1 MNMQKIILEALS
13 ASDEKR
19 VALASGRNLAKLIS
33 YTFPVDAHKV
43 HSSEIVNRINNG
55 EPVDFEWAAD
65 NFKNDGSFLYDLG
78 NSLAPQLKK
87 NTSLFF
93 NIQGPRANLPLV
105 SKMKEGPVVFDYFGK
120 MMAPTL
126 VERADNTFRTTF
138 DSKGNANT
146 TKMDNEKGFIT
157 VEGPYYRNLEKELK
171 YGKELIEKDSA
182 LYTKKSTTAEF
193 EDSVLCG
200 AYLRYMFNV
209 FNDAKKQID
218 EATGD
223 KAKKARFDDMFRDTH
238 TLSDAY
244 STLETLT
251 QMLDIK
257 SGRVK
262 NADYTPEDIPDS
274 VDELRD
280 KIAKVKNNIPMLE
293 EYAGHVSNV
302 IARGAINAI
311 PMDETGTLSNWGS
324 ILNQGDNGE
333 ALTYK
338 VIDPTRIT
346 EGTLSEIKMY
356 PRYAIDVLRVKPEI
370 TPKLVSVLKN
380 TGYEDI
386 AQQIK
391 NLGGPDDNR
400 ILPIT
405 IDRMK
410 ELLTDANFVTTCMKD
425 EKLSSI
431 FEKGGT
437 SWVGATDADSL
448 RSSLDKLLAGKPQRN
463 NAEIRNPR
471 VVPVVVGKSLKSSN
485 TSRERT
491 GDGVVAQTYVDM
503 DIADATAIKLSDGDT
518 KINYTTKGDAKPH
531 TVTLSPG
538 WDSSRTQE
546 VFKNVIS
553 RKSTEAGGGHEHF
566 ITIPFGIAFVTM
578 QDEDGNIVRTE
589 NPDTL
594 CMGLRRNGNDY
605 KCTSIQRLMNSPI
618 GKYCNAVAKLGK
630 VGRVRFTSPEANKA
644 YTRILGALKRFKIHD
659 QDFSC
664 NPVSSMKENLA
675 QLDAVIT
682 FALNHGPERNKP
694 SDSEIAAN
702 IQSIKAPLLA
712 RGFTMQVEAYNPTTG
727 RFEFKHAKSMSF
739 TMMSHLRDMYNL
751 DNTDGYSK
759 EAVLNVI
766 SAVEPNVW
774 DLSEWNYANV
784 LRAEKALKTPEEEN
798 SPVVDNAD
806 VMEDNDDTDYKDVG
820 EVFDDNMT
828 YNTENDGSSEEPT
841 LDEYDVPSKD
851 IGRDVTDALE
861 SAMNEAFIEVFG
873 HYQKEP
879 STESD
884 ATRYQTALV
893 KKFDEMTRN
902 NELNLPGISQAVA
915 AIKCENFK
923 DFNEKLFRIVR
934 GMAAD
939 RPSYDDDS
947 LRMGFFAESG
957 KSTSWMVNVVKN
969 VVADHLPENTSEEDA
984 ELIPEVSGL
993 MAKFAFVNSVD
1004 TGDMEHVFDRDYL
1017 TSTFETTFNRE
1028 VKESGERLELL
1039 NQRIKGA
1046 SESLDE
1052 SNQIDLDNA
1061 FDADFG
1067 QAQLYQAVQE
1077 KMVSDPQFIA
1087 GVADLIVRNSGDIKN
1102 ILIGKN
1108 TLTDTISK
1116 AYVSFRPDTASTFDA
1131 PGMTI
1136 IDFCMYNMEA
1146 GKEQE
1151 NVSKLNRSFG
1161 NYVVAS
1167 MMDDLVSSVPSDSVS
1182 TDSIRPDKSIEA
1194 LGQNQRSTLMSY
1206 FGKANRYNANFTN
1219 RIKALYTGASVED
1232 QFAIEESMGD
1242 TSPYTYNGVEIDL
1255 RKVKPFFDTLMDF
1268 ADSYNKIGTSES
1280 NPDGITHI
1288 QETVNNEEL
1297 DKHVLHNNY
1306 FSSLHTDFINVYNR
1320 FSDNQPFTARD
1331 KRVMDRVVR
1340 DVLTNPMNVL
1350 INNNVKLVT
1359 AYVYLTGLIDKN
1371 LNAQYQSKQSQ
1382 GFGSGENVD
1391 PTIRGDNLA
1400 TSLRNVNRNY
1410 DRKTAALDLSYTI
1423 THSETFFNETLP
1435 KAESVVGNLDAD
1447 FDYKSYLDSINGDGD
1462 HVRGLVD
1469 QVLSARPSDVE
1480 IKAAKAIIK
1489 EQPENRKE
1497 ILNNIKVKAQN
1508 KKRDD
1513 VLTNMSVFCNY
1524 GIDDNTKAADAQ
1536 RITDLRINELIV
1548 LLYRTAYEIW
1558 EDIPQSTPDHIKGIV
1573 NANRDLL
1580 YSKILNR
1587 KNAIIPQELF
1597 DRFRNLD
1604 AELQLADPK
1613 KYSSIYGH
1621 NNSNNDTAASAGDIM
1636 QERSRYS
1643 ENRTGEIVDKF
1654 ISEEPLDESSLKELF
1669 TSTFAK
1675 LSDAGVSMSGK
1686 CNVVDKN
1693 DNGTHIASNIK
1704 LQPDD
1709 ILVFKETGATKPAA
1723 VIDGIGNPKDKQ
1735 YLITNVPGIDDN
1747 DTDIEFVRF
1756 KLQNKFIGGPIQAKA
1771 YDVFAQLN
1779 EWCDEY
1785 TAESVPDEVMF
1796 KALCLKYIFAG
1807 SGCAKVIK
1815 TLVSYY
1821 VWKLSGYDDELTP
1834 KGDISGDTPTGH
1846 YIGEFRRV
1854 IANDLRTFSKTD
1866 PRIYNMIYDFATNT
1880 GIMDSIRGNTNLS
1893 SNEDIKRK
1901 TKEKAALI
1909 DTTTWDTNAKNVLK
1923 NYAKHIVET
1932 YGFVSQFLLENYL
1945 HKSNVMSSKEGA
1957 DAISYLSNDLYKD
1970 EVESIIRN
1978 ANMTIATPLV
1988 NDYKRECASSGVS
2001 PTVDG
2006 AIQYV
2011 KDNYAGPKTT
2021 DDNGNNIN
2029 DELAEYL
2036 KENCADEIEWLLK
2049 KK

>member
-126 VERADNTFRTTF
+126 VERADNTLRTTF

-223 KAKKARFDDMFRDTH
+223 KAKKTRFDEMFRDTH

-244 STLETLT
+244 SALETLT

-257 SGRVK
+257 SERVK
-262 NADYTPEDIPDS
+262 NADYTPEDIPES

-280 KIAKVKNNIPMLE
+280 KIAEVKNNIPMLE
-293 EYAGHVSNV
+293 EYAGNVSNV

-311 PMDETGTLSNWGS
+311 PMDETGTLRNWGS

-338 VIDPTRIT
+338 VIDDPTRIT
-346 EGTLSEIKMY
+346 ERTLSEIKMY

-386 AQQIK
+386 AQQIT

-410 ELLTDANFVTTCMKD
+410 ELLTDENFVTKCMEDEAEDED

-503 DIADATAIKLSDGDT
+503 DIADATAVKLSNGDV
-518 KINYTTKGDAKPH
+518 KINYTTKVDGKH
-531 TVTLSPG
+531 RTITLSSG
-538 WDSSRTQE
+538 WDGSRTQKL
-546 VFKNVIS
+546 FPNVIS

-566 ITIPFGIAFVTM
+566 IAIPFGIAFVTM

-589 NPDTL
+589 TPGTL

-605 KCTSIQRLMNSPI
+605 KCTSIQSLMNSPI
-618 GKYCNAVAKLGK
+618 GKYCNAVEKLGK
-630 VGRVRFTSPEANKA
+630 VGRVRFTSPEANTA

-664 NPVSSMKENLA
+664 NPVSSMKENLD

-712 RGFTMQVEAYNPTTG
+712 RGFTMQVEKYNPTTG

-759 EAVLNVI
+759 EAVLNVL

-784 LRAEKALKTPEEEN
+784 LRAEKALNTQSEEN
-798 SPVVDNAD
+798 ASVVDNAD
-806 VMEDNDDTDYKDVG
+806 GMEDSDDAEYKDAV
-820 EVFDDNMT
+820 EVFDDNMNYHT
-828 YNTENDGSSEEPT
+828 ANDGSSEEPT
-841 LDEYDVPSKD
+841 LAEYDVPSKD

-861 SAMNEAFIEVFG
+861 SAVNEAYVEAFG
-873 HYQKEP
+873 HSKTEP

-884 ATRYQTALV
+884 AARYQTALV
-893 KKFDEMTRN
+893 KIFDEMTRN

-915 AIKCENFK
+915 AIKFENFK

-934 GMAAD
+934 GMVANS
-939 RPSYDDDS
+939 PSYDDDS

-969 VVADHLPENTSEEDA
+969 VVADHLPEKTSEEDA
-984 ELIPEVSGL
+984 ELITEVSGL
-993 MAKFAFVNSVD
+993 MAKFAFVNSVE

-1017 TSTFETTFNRE
+1017 TSTFETVFNRE

-1039 NQRIKGA
+1039 NQRINGA

-1052 SNQIDLDNA
+1052 SKKTDLVNA
-1061 FDADFG
+1061 SDADFK
-1067 QAQLYQAVQE
+1067 QAQLYQTVQE

-1108 TLTDTISK
+1108 NLTDTISK
-1116 AYVSFRPDTASTFDA
+1116 GYVSFRPDTASTFDA
-1131 PGMTI
+1131 PGMVI

-1146 GKEQE
+1146 NEEKQ
-1151 NVSKLNRSFG
+1151 NVNKLTRSFG
-1161 NYVVAS
+1161 NPVVAS

-1182 TDSIRPDKSIEA
+1182 TDSIRADKSVEA
-1194 LGQNQRSTLMSY
+1194 LDDNQRSLLMSY
-1206 FGKANRYNANFTN
+1206 FKKAKDFKKLNIYNANFIN

-1255 RKVKPFFDTLMDF
+1255 RKVKPFFDTLMEF
-1268 ADSYNKIGTSES
+1268 ADSYNKIGTSAS
-1280 NPDGITHI
+1280 NQDGITHI

-1306 FSSLHTDFINVYNR
+1306 FSSLHSDFIAVYNR
-1320 FSDNQPFTARD
+1320 FSDNQPFTASD

-1359 AYVYLTGLIDKN
+1359 AYVYHTALNDKN
-1371 LNAQYQSKQSQ
+1371 LNAQSQSNQSQ
-1382 GFGSGENVD
+1382 GFGRGEKVD
-1391 PTIRGDNLA
+1391 PTIRGNNLA
-1400 TSLRNVNRNY
+1400 PSLRGVNRNY
-1410 DRKTAALDLSYTI
+1410 DMKTAALDLSYKI
-1423 THSETFFNETLP
+1423 THSETFVNETLP

-1469 QVLSARPSDVE
+1469 QVLSARPSDVKKPRAE
-1480 IKAAKAIIK
+1480 DID
-1489 EQPENRKE
+1489 
-1497 ILNNIKVKAQN
+1497 KAQT
-1508 KKRDD
+1508 KKRDE
-1513 VLTNMSVFCNY
+1513 VLNNMSVFCNY
-1524 GIDDNTKAADAQ
+1524 GIDDNTKAAEA
-1536 RITDLRINELIV
+1536 RSITELRINELIV
-1548 LLYRTAYEIW
+1548 LLYRTAHDIW
-1558 EDIPQSTPDHIKGIV
+1558 EDIPQPTPDHIKGIV

-1597 DRFRNLD
+1597 ERFRNLD
-1604 AELQLADPK
+1604 AELQLADPAK
-1613 KYSSIYGH
+1613 HSSIYGH
-1621 NNSNNDTAASAGDIM
+1621 NNSNNDTAASAGKIM

-1643 ENRTGEIVDKF
+1643 ENRTGEIVDNF
-1654 ISEEPLDESSLKELF
+1654 ISDEPLD
-1669 TSTFAK
+1669 
-1675 LSDAGVSMSGK
+1675 DDSMSGK
-1686 CNVVDKN
+1686 CNVVDTN
-1693 DNGTHIASNIK
+1693 DNGTHIASSIK
-1704 LQPDD
+1704 LAPDD
-1709 ILVFKETGATKPAA
+1709 ILLFKKDGVTRAA
-1723 VIDGIGNPKDKQ
+1723 YVIDGIGDPKEKQ
-1735 YLITNVPGIDDN
+1735 YLITNVSGIDDN
-1747 DTDIEFVRF
+1747 DTDIKFVRF
-1756 KLQNKFIGGPIQAKA
+1756 KLKNGFDGGDIQAKA
-1771 YDVFAQLN
+1771 DDVFAQLN

-1796 KALCLKYIFAG
+1796 KALCLKYIFAI

-1834 KGDISGDTPTGH
+1834 KGAISGDKPTGH
-1846 YIGEFRRV
+1846 YIGEFRRA
-1854 IANDLRTFSKTD
+1854 IANDLRKFSKTD

-1893 SNEDIKRK
+1893 SNEDTKRK
-1901 TKEKAALI
+1901 IKENAELI
-1909 DTTTWDTNAKNVLK
+1909 DMTSFDTNVKNTFKLLAK
-1923 NYAKHIVET
+1923 AIVKE
-1932 YGFVSQFLLENYL
+1932 YGFVSQFLLENYV
-1945 HKSNVMSSKEGA
+1945 HRPNVMSSKEGA
-1957 DAISYLSNDLYKD
+1957 DEILDLAHDSYKD
-1970 EVESIIRN
+1970 VVESIIRN
-1978 ANMTIATPLV
+1978 DNMTIATPLV

-2029 DELAEYL
+2029 DEFAEYL
-2036 KENCADEIEWLLK
+2036 KENCSDEIEWLLRNK
-2049 KK
+2049 

>member
-43 HSSEIVNRINNG
+43 HSYAIANRINNG

-126 VERADNTFRTTF
+126 VERADNTLRTTF

-182 LYTKKSTTAEF
+182 LYTKKSTNTEF

-280 KIAKVKNNIPMLE
+280 KIAEVKNNIPMLE

-333 ALTYK
+333 SLTYK

-380 TGYEDI
+380 SGYDDI
-386 AQQIK
+386 AQQIN

-425 EKLSSI
+425 KKLSSI

-664 NPVSSMKENLA
+664 NPVSSMKDNLA

-694 SDSEIAAN
+694 SDSEIASN

-712 RGFTMQVEAYNPTTG
+712 RGFSMQVEVYNPTTG

-784 LRAEKALKTPEEEN
+784 LRAEKTLKTPEEEN
-798 SPVVDNAD
+798 SPVGDNAD
-806 VMEDNDDTDYKDVG
+806 GMEDSDDAEYKDAV
-820 EVFDDNMT
+820 EVFDDNMNYHT
-828 YNTENDGSSEEPT
+828 ANDGSSEEPT
-841 LDEYDVPSKD
+841 LAEYDVSSKD

-861 SAMNEAFIEVFG
+861 SAVNKAYYDAFG
-873 HYQKEP
+873 HSKTEP

-884 ATRYQTALV
+884 ATRYQKALV
-893 KKFDEMTRN
+893 KEFDEMTRN

-915 AIKCENFK
+915 AIKFENFK

-934 GMAAD
+934 GMAAN

-969 VVADHLPENTSEEDA
+969 VVADHLPEKTNEEDA
-984 ELIPEVSGL
+984 ELITEVSGL
-993 MAKFAFVNSVD
+993 MAKFAFVNSVE

-1017 TSTFETTFNRE
+1017 TSMFEKTFNRE
-1028 VKESGERLELL
+1028 FKESVERLDLL
-1039 NQRIKGA
+1039 NQRIKDA
-1046 SESLDE
+1046 AESVDE
-1052 SNQIDLDNA
+1052 SNQTDLDNT
-1061 FDADFG
+1061 FDTDVE
-1067 QAQLYQAVQE
+1067 QAQLYQTVHA

-1108 TLTDTISK
+1108 NLTDTVSK
-1116 AYVSFRPDTASTFDA
+1116 GFIDFRPDTASTFDA
-1131 PGMTI
+1131 PGMGI

-1151 NVSKLNRSFG
+1151 NVNKLNRSFG
-1161 NYVVAS
+1161 DYVVAS

-1182 TDSIRPDKSIEA
+1182 IDSIRPDKSIEA
-1194 LGQNQRSTLMSY
+1194 LDDNQRSLLMSY
-1206 FGKANRYNANFTN
+1206 FKKANRYNANFTN

-1255 RKVKPFFDTLMDF
+1255 RKVKPFFDTLMEF
-1268 ADSYNKIGTSES
+1268 ADSYNKIGTSKS

-1297 DKHVLHNNY
+1297 DKHVLHNKY
-1306 FSSLHTDFINVYNR
+1306 FSALHTDFIDVYNR
-1320 FSDNQPFTARD
+1320 FSANQPFTASD
-1331 KRVMDRVVR
+1331 KRVMDRVIR

-1359 AYVYLTGLIDKN
+1359 AYVYHTASLDKN
-1371 LNAQYQSKQSQ
+1371 LNSQYQSNQSQ

-1391 PTIRGDNLA
+1391 PTIRGNNLA
-1400 TSLRNVNRNY
+1400 PSLRKVNPNF
-1410 DRKTAALDLSYTI
+1410 DRKIAALDLSYQI
-1423 THSETFFNETLP
+1423 THSETFVNETLP
-1435 KAESVVGNLDAD
+1435 KAEAAVGNLDTAFAD
-1447 FDYKSYLDSINGDGD
+1447 YQSYLDSINGDGD

-1469 QVLSARPSDVE
+1469 QVLSAQPSDVE
-1480 IKAAKAIIK
+1480 IQAAKAIIN
-1489 EQPENRKE
+1489 EQPDNKKK
-1497 ILNNIKVKAQN
+1497 ILNDIKVKAQN

-1513 VLTNMSVFCNY
+1513 VLNNMSVFCNY
-1524 GIDDNTKAADAQ
+1524 GIDENTKAAEA
-1536 RITDLRINELIV
+1536 RSITELRINELIV

-1558 EDIPQSTPDHIKGIV
+1558 EDIPQPTPDHIKGIV

-1587 KNAIIPQELF
+1587 NNAIIPQELF
-1597 DRFRNLD
+1597 ERFRNLD
-1604 AELQLADPK
+1604 AELQLADPAK
-1613 KYSSIYGH
+1613 HSSIYGH
-1621 NNSNNDTAASAGDIM
+1621 NNSNNDTAASAGNIM

-1675 LSDAGVSMSGK
+1675 LSDAGVSLSGK
-1686 CNVVDKN
+1686 CDVVDKN
-1693 DNGTHIASNIK
+1693 DNGTHIASTIQ

-1709 ILVFKETGATKPAA
+1709 ILVFKETGVTNPAA

-1756 KLQNKFIGGPIQAKA
+1756 KLQNKFIGGNIQAKA
-1771 YDVFAQLN
+1771 NDVFAQLN

-1821 VWKLSGYDDELTP
+1821 VWKLSGYDVDLTP
-1834 KGDISGDTPTGH
+1834 KGGISGDTPTGS
-1846 YIGEFRRV
+1846 YINEFRRV

-1893 SNEDIKRK
+1893 SNEDTKRE
-1901 TKEKAALI
+1901 TKENEEFI
-1909 DTTTWDTNAKNVLK
+1909 DMTAWDTNVKNTFK
-1923 NYAKHIVET
+1923 NYANHIVDT
-1932 YGFVSQFLLENYL
+1932 YGFVSQSLIDKNLP
-1945 HKSNVMSSKEGA
+1945 KDMSSKEGA
-1957 DAISYLSNDLYKD
+1957 DKLIGLAHDSYKD
-1970 EVESIIRN
+1970 VVESIIRN

-2021 DDNGNNIN
+2021 DDDGNNIN
-2029 DELAEYL
+2029 DALAEYL
-2036 KENCADEIEWLLK
+2036 KENCSDDIEWLLRK
-2049 KK
+2049 K

>member
-126 VERADNTFRTTF
+126 VERADNTLKTTF

-171 YGKELIEKDSA
+171 YGKELIEKDST

-262 NADYTPEDIPDS
+262 NADYTPEDIPES

-280 KIAKVKNNIPMLE
+280 KIAEVKNNIPMLE

-410 ELLTDANFVTTCMKD
+410 ELLTDENFVTECKK

-503 DIADATAIKLSDGDT
+503 DIADATAVKLSDGDT

-538 WDSSRTQE
+538 WDGSRTQE
-546 VFKNVIS
+546 VFPNVIS

-589 NPDTL
+589 TPDTL
-594 CMGLRRNGNDY
+594 CMGLSRKGNGY
-605 KCTSIQRLMNSPI
+605 KCTSIQSLMNSPI

-630 VGRVRFTSPEANKA
+630 VGRVRFTSAEANKA
-644 YTRILGALKRFKIHD
+644 YTRILGALKRFKIYD

-664 NPVSSMKENLA
+664 NPVSSMKDNLA

-694 SDSEIAAN
+694 SDSEIASN

-712 RGFTMQVEAYNPTTG
+712 RGFSMQVEVYNPTTG

-798 SPVVDNAD
+798 QTA
-806 VMEDNDDTDYKDVG
+806 
-820 EVFDDNMT
+820 
-828 YNTENDGSSEEPT
+828 NDGSSEEPT
-841 LDEYDVPSKD
+841 LDENAVPSKD

-1067 QAQLYQAVQE
+1067 QAQLYQTVQE

-1146 GKEQE
+1146 GKEQD

-1306 FSSLHTDFINVYNR
+1306 FSALHTDFINVYNR

-1350 INNNVKLVT
+1350 INNNVKLIT
-1359 AYVYLTGLIDKN
+1359 AYVYLTGLIEKN
-1371 LNAQYQSKQSQ
+1371 QSAQYQSKQSQ

-1400 TSLRNVNRNY
+1400 TSLRNVNPNF
-1410 DRKTAALDLSYTI
+1410 DRKTAALDLSYRI
-1423 THSETFFNETLP
+1423 THSMTFVEETLP
-1435 KAESVVGNLDAD
+1435 KAESVVGNLDTAFAD
-1447 FDYKSYLDSINGDGD
+1447 YQSYLDSINGDGD

-1469 QVLSARPSDVE
+1469 QVLSARPSGVKKTSAED
-1480 IKAAKAIIK
+1480 ID
-1489 EQPENRKE
+1489 
-1497 ILNNIKVKAQN
+1497 KAQT

-1513 VLTNMSVFCNY
+1513 VLNNMSVFCNY

-1723 VIDGIGNPKDKQ
+1723 VIDGIGDPKDKQ

-1756 KLQNKFIGGPIQAKA
+1756 KLQNKFIGGNIQAKA
-1771 YDVFAQLN
+1771 NDVFAQLN

-1821 VWKLSGYDDELTP
+1821 VWKLSGYDVDLTP
-1834 KGDISGDTPTGH
+1834 KGSISGDTPTGH

-1854 IANDLRTFSKTD
+1854 IANDLRKFSKTD
-1866 PRIYNMIYDFATNT
+1866 PLIYNMIYDFATDT
-1880 GIMDSIRGNTNLS
+1880 GIMDSIRANTNLS
-1893 SNEDIKRK
+1893 SNEDIKRE
-1901 TKEKAALI
+1901 TKEKEALI

-2021 DDNGNNIN
+2021 DDDGNNIN
-2029 DELAEYL
+2029 DALAEYL
-2036 KENCADEIEWLLK
+2036 KENCSDEIEWLLK
-2049 KK
+2049 NK

>member
-43 HSSEIVNRINNG
+43 HSSEIANRINNG

-93 NIQGPRANLPLV
+93 NIQGPRDNLPLV

-126 VERADNTFRTTF
+126 VERADNTLRTTF

-182 LYTKKSTTAEF
+182 LYTKKSTNTEF

-280 KIAKVKNNIPMLE
+280 KIAEVKNNIPMLE

-333 ALTYK
+333 SLTYK

-380 TGYEDI
+380 SGYDDI
-386 AQQIK
+386 AQQIN

-425 EKLSSI
+425 KKLSSI

-538 WDSSRTQE
+538 WDGSRTQE
-546 VFKNVIS
+546 VFPNVIS

-589 NPDTL
+589 TPDTL
-594 CMGLRRNGNDY
+594 CMGLMRKGKAY
-605 KCTSIQRLMNSPI
+605 KCTSIQSLMNSPI

-630 VGRVRFTSPEANKA
+630 VGRVRFTSAEANKA
-644 YTRILGALKRFKIHD
+644 YTRILGALKRFKIYD

-664 NPVSSMKENLA
+664 NPVSSMKDNLA

-694 SDSEIAAN
+694 SDSEIASN

-712 RGFTMQVEAYNPTTG
+712 RGFSMQVEVYNPTTG

-784 LRAEKALKTPEEEN
+784 LRAEKTLKTPEEEN
-798 SPVVDNAD
+798 SPVGDNAD
-806 VMEDNDDTDYKDVG
+806 GMEDSDDAEYKDAV
-820 EVFDDNMT
+820 EVFDDNMNYHT
-828 YNTENDGSSEEPT
+828 ANDGSSEEPT
-841 LDEYDVPSKD
+841 LAEYDVPSKD

-861 SAMNEAFIEVFG
+861 SAVNEAYVEAFG
-873 HYQKEP
+873 HSKTEP

-884 ATRYQTALV
+884 AIKYKNALV

-1046 SESLDE
+1046 SESLDD

-1067 QAQLYQAVQE
+1067 QAQLYQTVQE

-1087 GVADLIVRNSGDIKN
+1087 GVADIIVRNSGDIKN

-1108 TLTDTISK
+1108 NLTDTISK
-1116 AYVSFRPDTASTFDA
+1116 GFVDFRPETASTFDA
-1131 PGMTI
+1131 PGMAI

-1151 NVSKLNRSFG
+1151 NVNKLNRSFG

-1268 ADSYNKIGTSES
+1268 ADSYNKLGTSES

-1350 INNNVKLVT
+1350 INNNVKLIT
-1359 AYVYLTGLIDKN
+1359 AYVYLTGLIEKN
-1371 LNAQYQSKQSQ
+1371 HSAQYQSKQSQ

-1435 KAESVVGNLDAD
+1435 KAEAAVGNLDTAFAD
-1447 FDYKSYLDSINGDGD
+1447 YQSYLDSINGDGD

-1480 IKAAKAIIK
+1480 IKAANAIIK

-1558 EDIPQSTPDHIKGIV
+1558 EDIPQPTPDHIKGIV

-1587 KNAIIPQELF
+1587 NNAIIPQELF
-1597 DRFRNLD
+1597 ERFRNLD
-1604 AELQLADPK
+1604 AELQLADPA

-1621 NNSNNDTAASAGDIM
+1621 NNSNNDTAASADNIM

-1723 VIDGIGNPKDKQ
+1723 VIDGIGNPKEKQ

-1756 KLQNKFIGGPIQAKA
+1756 NLQNKFIGGNIQAKA
-1771 YDVFAQLN
+1771 DDVFAQLN

-1821 VWKLSGYDDELTP
+1821 VWKLSGYDYELTP

-1880 GIMDSIRGNTNLS
+1880 GIMDSIRANTNLS
-1893 SNEDIKRK
+1893 SNEDIKRE
-1901 TKEKAALI
+1901 TKENEELI
-1909 DTTTWDTNAKNVLK
+1909 NLTAEDTNVKDMFK
-1923 NYAKHIVET
+1923 NYANHIVDT
-1932 YGFVSQFLLENYL
+1932 YGFVSQSLIDKNLP
-1945 HKSNVMSSKEGA
+1945 KDMSSKEGA
-1957 DAISYLSNDLYKD
+1957 DKIIDLAHDSYKD
-1970 EVESIIRN
+1970 VVESIIRN

-1988 NDYKRECASSGVS
+1988 NDYKIECASSGVS

-2021 DDNGNNIN
+2021 DDDGNNIN
-2029 DELAEYL
+2029 DALAEYL
-2036 KENCADEIEWLLK
+2036 KENCSDEIEWLLRK
-2049 KK
+2049 K

>member
-33 YTFPVDAHKV
+33 YTFPVDANKV
-43 HSSEIVNRINNG
+43 HSYEIVNRINNG
-55 EPVDFEWAAD
+55 KPVDFEWAAD
-65 NFKNDGSFLYDLG
+65 NFKDDGSFLYDLG

-126 VERADNTFRTTF
+126 VERADNTLRTTF

-171 YGKELIEKDSA
+171 YGKELIEKDSN
-182 LYTKKSTTAEF
+182 LYTEKSTNTEF

-223 KAKKARFDDMFRDTH
+223 KAKKARFDEMFRDTH

-244 STLETLT
+244 SALETLT

-262 NADYTPEDIPDS
+262 NADYTPEDIPES

-280 KIAKVKNNIPMLE
+280 KIAEVKNNIPMLE

-333 ALTYK
+333 SLTYK

-410 ELLTDANFVTTCMKD
+410 ELLTDANFVTMCMKD

-448 RSSLDKLLAGKPQRN
+448 RTSLDKLLAGKPQRN

-503 DIADATAIKLSDGDT
+503 DIADATAVKLSDGDT
-518 KINYTTKGDAKPH
+518 KINYTTKGDGKH
-531 TVTLSPG
+531 RTVTLSPG
-538 WDSSRTQE
+538 WDGSRTQK
-546 VFKNVIS
+546 VFPNVIS

-589 NPDTL
+589 TPDTL

-605 KCTSIQRLMNSPI
+605 NCTSIQNLMNSPI
-618 GKYCNAVAKLGK
+618 GKYCKAVEKLGK
-630 VGRVRFTSPEANKA
+630 VGRVRFTSAEANTA

-664 NPVSSMKENLA
+664 NPVSSMKDNLA

-712 RGFTMQVEAYNPTTG
+712 RGVSMQVEVYNPEIG
-727 RFEFKHAKSMSF
+727 RFEFKHANRMSF

-759 EAVLNVI
+759 EAVLNVL
-766 SAVEPNVW
+766 SAVAPNVW
-774 DLSEWNYANV
+774 DLSKWNYANV
-784 LRAEKALKTPEEEN
+784 LRAEKALNTQSEEN
-798 SPVVDNAD
+798 ASVVDNAD
-806 VMEDNDDTDYKDVG
+806 GMEDSDDAEYKDAV
-820 EVFDDNMT
+820 EVFDDNMNYHT
-828 YNTENDGSSEEPT
+828 ANDGSSEEPT
-841 LDEYDVPSKD
+841 LAEYDVPSKD

-861 SAMNEAFIEVFG
+861 SAVNEAYVEAFG
-873 HYQKEP
+873 HSKTEP
-879 STESD
+879 STERD

-893 KKFDEMTRN
+893 QKFDEMTRN

-915 AIKCENFK
+915 AIKFENFK

-934 GMAAD
+934 GMVANS
-939 RPSYDDDS
+939 PSYDDDS

-969 VVADHLPENTSEEDA
+969 VVADHLPEKTSEEDA
-984 ELIPEVSGL
+984 ELITEVSGL
-993 MAKFAFVNSVD
+993 MAKFAFVNSVE

-1017 TSTFETTFNRE
+1017 TSTFETVFNRE

-1039 NQRIKGA
+1039 NQRINGA

-1052 SNQIDLDNA
+1052 SKKTDLVNA
-1061 FDADFG
+1061 SDADFK
-1067 QAQLYQAVQE
+1067 QAQLYQTVQE

-1108 TLTDTISK
+1108 NLTDTISK
-1116 AYVSFRPDTASTFDA
+1116 GYVSFRPDTASTFDA
-1131 PGMTI
+1131 PGMGI

-1146 GKEQE
+1146 NKEKQ
-1151 NVSKLNRSFG
+1151 NVNKLIRSFG
-1161 NYVVAS
+1161 NPVVAS
-1167 MMDDLVSSVPSDSVS
+1167 MMDDLVSSVPSDSLS
-1182 TDSIRPDKSIEA
+1182 TDSIRAEKSIEDVDD
-1194 LGQNQRSTLMSY
+1194 NQRSLLMSY
-1206 FGKANRYNANFTN
+1206 FKKANRYNANFTN

-1255 RKVKPFFDTLMDF
+1255 RKVKPFFDTLMEF
-1268 ADSYNKIGTSES
+1268 ADSYNKIGTSAS
-1280 NPDGITHI
+1280 NQDGITHI

-1306 FSSLHTDFINVYNR
+1306 FSSLHSDFIAVYNR
-1320 FSDNQPFTARD
+1320 FSDNQPFTASD

-1371 LNAQYQSKQSQ
+1371 LNAQYQSNQSQ
-1382 GFGSGENVD
+1382 GFGSGEKVD
-1391 PTIRGDNLA
+1391 PTIRGNNLA
-1400 TSLRNVNRNY
+1400 PSLRGVNRNY
-1410 DRKTAALDLSYTI
+1410 DMKTAALDLSYRI
-1423 THSETFFNETLP
+1423 THSMTFVEETLP
-1435 KAESVVGNLDAD
+1435 KAESVVGNLDTAFAD
-1447 FDYKSYLDSINGDGD
+1447 YQSYLDSINGDGD

-1469 QVLSARPSDVE
+1469 QVLSARPSGVKKPSAED
-1480 IKAAKAIIK
+1480 ID
-1489 EQPENRKE
+1489 
-1497 ILNNIKVKAQN
+1497 KAQT

-1513 VLTNMSVFCNY
+1513 VLNNMSVFCNY

-1558 EDIPQSTPDHIKGIV
+1558 KDIPQPTPDRIKGIV

-1597 DRFRNLD
+1597 ERFRNLD
-1604 AELQLADPK
+1604 AELQLADPAK
-1613 KYSSIYGH
+1613 HSSIYGH

-1686 CNVVDKN
+1686 CNVVDKK
-1693 DNGTHIASNIK
+1693 DNGTHISSNIK
-1704 LQPDD
+1704 LHPND
-1709 ILVFKETGATKPAA
+1709 ILVFKEKSVTRPAS
-1723 VIDGIGNPKDKQ
+1723 VIDGIGNPDDKQ

-1771 YDVFAQLN
+1771 DDVFAQLN

-1880 GIMDSIRGNTNLS
+1880 GIMDSIRANTNLS
-1893 SNEDIKRK
+1893 SNEDTKRE
-1901 TKEKAALI
+1901 TKENEELI
-1909 DTTTWDTNAKNVLK
+1909 YLTADDTNVKDMFKHLA
-1923 NYAKHIVET
+1923 NYIVEK
-1932 YGFVSQFLLENYL
+1932 YGFVSQFLIDNTLP
-1945 HKSNVMSSKEGA
+1945 KVMSSKKGA
-1957 DAISYLSNDLYKD
+1957 DEIIDLAHDSYK
-1970 EVESIIRN
+1970 EVVKSIIRN
-1978 ANMTIATPLV
+1978 ANMVIATPLV

-2036 KENCADEIEWLLK
+2036 KENCSAEIEWLLRK
-2049 KK
+2049 K

>member
-126 VERADNTFRTTF
+126 VERADNTLRTTF

-223 KAKKARFDDMFRDTH
+223 KAKKTRFDEMFRDTH

-244 STLETLT
+244 SALETLT

-257 SGRVK
+257 SERVK
-262 NADYTPEDIPDS
+262 NADYTPEDIPES

-280 KIAKVKNNIPMLE
+280 KIAEVKNNIPMLE
-293 EYAGHVSNV
+293 EYAGNVSNV

-311 PMDETGTLSNWGS
+311 PMDETGTLRNWGS

-338 VIDPTRIT
+338 VIDDPTRIT
-346 EGTLSEIKMY
+346 ERTLSEIKMY

-386 AQQIK
+386 AQQIT

-410 ELLTDANFVTTCMKD
+410 ELLTDENFVTKCMEDEAEDED

-503 DIADATAIKLSDGDT
+503 DIADATAVKLSNGDV
-518 KINYTTKGDAKPH
+518 KINYTTKVDGKH
-531 TVTLSPG
+531 RTITLSSG
-538 WDSSRTQE
+538 WDGSRTQKL
-546 VFKNVIS
+546 FPNVIS

-566 ITIPFGIAFVTM
+566 IAIPFGIAFVTM

-589 NPDTL
+589 TPGTL

-605 KCTSIQRLMNSPI
+605 KCTSIQSLMNSPI
-618 GKYCNAVAKLGK
+618 GKYCNAVEKLGK
-630 VGRVRFTSPEANKA
+630 VGRVRFTSPEANTA

-664 NPVSSMKENLA
+664 NPVSSMKENLD

-712 RGFTMQVEAYNPTTG
+712 RGFTMQVEKYNPTTG

-759 EAVLNVI
+759 EAVLNVL

-784 LRAEKALKTPEEEN
+784 LRAEKALNTQSEEN
-798 SPVVDNAD
+798 ASVVDNAD
-806 VMEDNDDTDYKDVG
+806 GMEDSDDAEYKDAV
-820 EVFDDNMT
+820 EVFDDNMNYHT
-828 YNTENDGSSEEPT
+828 ANDGSSEEPT
-841 LDEYDVPSKD
+841 LAEYDVPSKD

-861 SAMNEAFIEVFG
+861 SAVNEAYVEAFG
-873 HYQKEP
+873 HSKTEP

-884 ATRYQTALV
+884 AARYQTALV
-893 KKFDEMTRN
+893 KIFDEMTRN

-915 AIKCENFK
+915 AIKFENFK

-934 GMAAD
+934 GMVANS
-939 RPSYDDDS
+939 PSYDDDS

-969 VVADHLPENTSEEDA
+969 VVADHLPEKTSEEDA
-984 ELIPEVSGL
+984 ELITEVSGL
-993 MAKFAFVNSVD
+993 MAKFAFVNSVE

-1017 TSTFETTFNRE
+1017 TSTFETVFNRE

-1067 QAQLYQAVQE
+1067 QAQLYQTVQE

-1108 TLTDTISK
+1108 NLTDTISK
-1116 AYVSFRPDTASTFDA
+1116 GYVSFRPDTASTFDA
-1131 PGMTI
+1131 PGMVI

-1146 GKEQE
+1146 NEEKQ
-1151 NVSKLNRSFG
+1151 NVNKLTRSFG
-1161 NYVVAS
+1161 NPVVAS

-1182 TDSIRPDKSIEA
+1182 TDSIRADKSVEA
-1194 LGQNQRSTLMSY
+1194 LDDNQRSLLMSY
-1206 FGKANRYNANFTN
+1206 FKKAKDFKKLNIYNANFIN

-1255 RKVKPFFDTLMDF
+1255 RKVKPFFDTLMEF
-1268 ADSYNKIGTSES
+1268 ADSYNKIGTSAS
-1280 NPDGITHI
+1280 NQDGITHI

-1306 FSSLHTDFINVYNR
+1306 FSSLHSDFIAVYNR
-1320 FSDNQPFTARD
+1320 FSDNQPFTASD

-1359 AYVYLTGLIDKN
+1359 AYVYHTALNDKN
-1371 LNAQYQSKQSQ
+1371 LNAQSQSNQSQ
-1382 GFGSGENVD
+1382 GFGRGEKVD
-1391 PTIRGDNLA
+1391 PTIRGNNLA
-1400 TSLRNVNRNY
+1400 PSLRGVNRNY
-1410 DRKTAALDLSYTI
+1410 DMKTAALDLSYKI
-1423 THSETFFNETLP
+1423 THSETFVNETLP

-1469 QVLSARPSDVE
+1469 QVLSARPSDVKKPRAE
-1480 IKAAKAIIK
+1480 DID
-1489 EQPENRKE
+1489 
-1497 ILNNIKVKAQN
+1497 KAQT
-1508 KKRDD
+1508 KKRDE
-1513 VLTNMSVFCNY
+1513 VLNNMSVFCNY
-1524 GIDDNTKAADAQ
+1524 GIDDNTKAAEA
-1536 RITDLRINELIV
+1536 RSITELRINELIV
-1548 LLYRTAYEIW
+1548 LLYRTAHDIW
-1558 EDIPQSTPDHIKGIV
+1558 EDIPQPTPDHIKGIV

-1597 DRFRNLD
+1597 ERFRNLD
-1604 AELQLADPK
+1604 AELQLADPAK
-1613 KYSSIYGH
+1613 HSSIYGH
-1621 NNSNNDTAASAGDIM
+1621 NNSNNDTAASAGKIM

-1643 ENRTGEIVDKF
+1643 ENRTGEIVDNF
-1654 ISEEPLDESSLKELF
+1654 ISDEPLD
-1669 TSTFAK
+1669 
-1675 LSDAGVSMSGK
+1675 DDSMSGK
-1686 CNVVDKN
+1686 CNVVDTN
-1693 DNGTHIASNIK
+1693 DNGTHIASSIK
-1704 LQPDD
+1704 LAPDD
-1709 ILVFKETGATKPAA
+1709 ILLFKKDGVTRAA
-1723 VIDGIGNPKDKQ
+1723 YVIDGIGDPKEKQ
-1735 YLITNVPGIDDN
+1735 YLITNVSGIDDN
-1747 DTDIEFVRF
+1747 DTDIKFVRF
-1756 KLQNKFIGGPIQAKA
+1756 KLKNGFDGGDIQAKA
-1771 YDVFAQLN
+1771 DDVFAQLN

-1796 KALCLKYIFAG
+1796 KALCLKYIFAI

-1834 KGDISGDTPTGH
+1834 KGAISGDKPTGH
-1846 YIGEFRRV
+1846 YIGEFRRA
-1854 IANDLRTFSKTD
+1854 IANDLRKFSKTD

-1893 SNEDIKRK
+1893 SNEDTKRK
-1901 TKEKAALI
+1901 IKENAELI
-1909 DTTTWDTNAKNVLK
+1909 DMTSFDTNVKNTFKLLAK
-1923 NYAKHIVET
+1923 AIVKE
-1932 YGFVSQFLLENYL
+1932 YGFVSQFLLENYV
-1945 HKSNVMSSKEGA
+1945 HRPNVMSSKEGA
-1957 DAISYLSNDLYKD
+1957 DEILDLAHDSYKD
-1970 EVESIIRN
+1970 VVESIIRN
-1978 ANMTIATPLV
+1978 DNMTIATPLV

-2029 DELAEYL
+2029 DEFAEYL
-2036 KENCADEIEWLLK
+2036 KENCSDEIEWLLRNK
-2049 KK
+2049 

>member
-33 YTFPVDAHKV
+33 YTFPVDVNKV

-55 EPVDFEWAAD
+55 KPVDFEWAAD
-65 NFKNDGSFLYDLG
+65 NFKDDGSFLYDLG

-93 NIQGPRANLPLV
+93 NVQGPRANLPLV

-171 YGKELIEKDSA
+171 YGKELIEKDSN
-182 LYTKKSTTAEF
+182 LYTEKSTNTEF

-223 KAKKARFDDMFRDTH
+223 KAKKARFDEMFRDTH

-244 STLETLT
+244 SALETLT

-262 NADYTPEDIPDS
+262 NADYTPEDIPES
-274 VDELRD
+274 VDEIRD
-280 KIAKVKNNIPMLE
+280 KIAEVKNNIPMLE

-333 ALTYK
+333 SLTYK

-370 TPKLVSVLKN
+370 TPNLVSVLKN

-448 RSSLDKLLAGKPQRN
+448 RTSLDKLLAGKPQRN

-503 DIADATAIKLSDGDT
+503 DIADATAVKLSDGDT

-538 WDSSRTQE
+538 WDGSRTQE
-546 VFKNVIS
+546 VFPNVIS

-589 NPDTL
+589 TSDTL

-605 KCTSIQRLMNSPI
+605 HCTSIQSLMNSPI
-618 GKYCNAVAKLGK
+618 GKYCKAVEKLGK
-630 VGRVRFTSPEANKA
+630 VGRVRFTSPEANTA

-664 NPVSSMKENLA
+664 NPVSSMKDNLA

-682 FALNHGPERNKP
+682 FALNHVPERNKL

-712 RGFTMQVEAYNPTTG
+712 RGVSMQVEVYNPEIG
-727 RFEFKHAKSMSF
+727 RFEFKHANRMSF

-759 EAVLNVI
+759 EAVLNVL
-766 SAVEPNVW
+766 SAVAPNVW
-774 DLSEWNYANV
+774 DLSEWSYANV
-784 LRAEKALKTPEEEN
+784 LRAEKALNTQSEEN
-798 SPVVDNAD
+798 ASVVDNAD
-806 VMEDNDDTDYKDVG
+806 GMEDSDDAEYKDAV
-820 EVFDDNMT
+820 EVFDDNMNYHT
-828 YNTENDGSSEEPT
+828 ANDGSSEEPT
-841 LDEYDVPSKD
+841 LAEYDVPSKD

-861 SAMNEAFIEVFG
+861 YAVKKAYDEAFG
-873 HYQKEP
+873 HSKTEP

-884 ATRYQTALV
+884 ATRYQNALV
-893 KKFDEMTRN
+893 KEFDEMTRN

-915 AIKCENFK
+915 AIKFENFK

-934 GMAAD
+934 GMEAN

-969 VVADHLPENTSEEDA
+969 VVADNLPEDTNEEDA
-984 ELIPEVSGL
+984 ELITEVSGL
-993 MAKFAFVNSVD
+993 MAKFAFVNSVE

-1017 TSTFETTFNRE
+1017 TSTFETVFNRE

-1039 NQRIKGA
+1039 NQRINGA

-1052 SNQIDLDNA
+1052 SNKTDLDNA
-1061 FDADFG
+1061 FDTDVE
-1067 QAQLYQAVQE
+1067 QAQLYQTVQE

-1116 AYVSFRPDTASTFDA
+1116 AYVSFRPDTASTLDA
-1131 PGMTI
+1131 PGMAI
-1136 IDFCMYNMEA
+1136 IDFCMYNME
-1146 GKEQE
+1146 GGEEQE
-1151 NVSKLNRSFG
+1151 NVNKLNRSFG
-1161 NYVVAS
+1161 NPVVAS

-1194 LGQNQRSTLMSY
+1194 LGQNQLSLLMSY
-1206 FGKANRYNANFTN
+1206 FKKADRYNANFTN

-1255 RKVKPFFDTLMDF
+1255 RKVKPFFDELMKF
-1268 ADSYNKIGTSES
+1268 ADSYNILGTSES

-1306 FSSLHTDFINVYNR
+1306 FRSLHAEFINVYNR
-1320 FSDNQPFTARD
+1320 FSDNQPFTAND

-1350 INNNVKLVT
+1350 INNNVKLIT
-1359 AYVYLTGLIDKN
+1359 AYVYLTAHIEKN
-1371 LNAQYQSKQSQ
+1371 QSAQNQSKQSQ
-1382 GFGSGENVD
+1382 GFGRGEKVD
-1391 PTIRGDNLA
+1391 PTIRGNNLA
-1400 TSLRNVNRNY
+1400 TSLRGVNRNY
-1410 DRKTAALDLSYTI
+1410 DMKTAALDLSYKI
-1423 THSETFFNETLP
+1423 THSETFVNETLP
-1435 KAESVVGNLDAD
+1435 EAESAVGNLDAA

-1469 QVLSARPSDVE
+1469 QVLSAQPSDVE
-1480 IKAAKAIIK
+1480 IQAAKAIIK
-1489 EQPENRKE
+1489 EQPDNKIK
-1497 ILNNIKVKAQN
+1497 ILNDIKVKAQN

-1513 VLTNMSVFCNY
+1513 VLKNMSVFCNY
-1524 GIDDNTKAADAQ
+1524 GIDDNTKAAEA
-1536 RITDLRINELIV
+1536 RSITELRINELIV

-1558 EDIPQSTPDHIKGIV
+1558 EDIPQPTPDHIKGIL

-1580 YSKILNR
+1580 HSKLLNR
-1587 KNAIIPQELF
+1587 KNAIILQELF
-1597 DRFRNLD
+1597 ERFRNLD
-1604 AELQLADPK
+1604 AELQLADPAK
-1613 KYSSIYGH
+1613 HSSIYEY
-1621 NNSNNDTAASAGDIM
+1621 NNSNNDPAASAVNIM

-1654 ISEEPLDESSLKELF
+1654 ISEEPLD
-1669 TSTFAK
+1669 
-1675 LSDAGVSMSGK
+1675 DGSMSGK
-1686 CNVVDKN
+1686 CNVVDTN
-1693 DNGTHIASNIK
+1693 DNGTHIASSIK
-1704 LQPDD
+1704 LAPDD
-1709 ILVFKETGATKPAA
+1709 ILLFKKNGVTRAA
-1723 VIDGIGNPKDKQ
+1723 YVIDGIGDPEEKQ

-1747 DTDIEFVRF
+1747 VTDIKFVRF
-1756 KLQNKFIGGPIQAKA
+1756 KLKNGFDGGDIQAKA

-1796 KALCLKYIFAG
+1796 KALCLKYIFAI

-1834 KGDISGDTPTGH
+1834 KGAISGDKPTGP

-1893 SNEDIKRK
+1893 SNEDTKRK
-1901 TKEKAALI
+1901 IKENKELI
-1909 DTTTWDTNAKNVLK
+1909 DMTSFDTNVKDMFTRLAN
-1923 NYAKHIVET
+1923 AIVKE
-1932 YGFVSQFLLENYL
+1932 YGFVSQFLLENYV
-1945 HKSNVMSSKEGA
+1945 HKPNVMSSKEGA
-1957 DAISYLSNDLYKD
+1957 DEIIDLAHDSYKD
-1970 EVESIIRN
+1970 VVEAIIRN
-1978 ANMTIATPLV
+1978 DNMTIATPLV

-2029 DELAEYL
+2029 DEFAEYL
-2036 KENCADEIEWLLK
+2036 KENCSDEIEWLLRHK
-2049 KK
+2049 

>member
-19 VALASGRNLAKLIS
+19 VALASGRNLAQLIS
-33 YTFPVDAHKV
+33 YTFPVDANKV

-55 EPVDFEWAAD
+55 KPVDFEWAAD
-65 NFKNDGSFLYDLG
+65 NFNDNGSFLYDLG

-171 YGKELIEKDSA
+171 YGKELIEKDSN
-182 LYTKKSTTAEF
+182 LYTEKSTNTEF

-218 EATGD
+218 EATGN

-244 STLETLT
+244 SALETLT

-333 ALTYK
+333 VLTYK

-380 TGYEDI
+380 NGYDDI
-386 AQQIK
+386 AQQIN

-410 ELLTDANFVTTCMKD
+410 ELLTDENFVTECKK

-503 DIADATAIKLSDGDT
+503 DIADATAVKLSDGDT
-518 KINYTTKGDAKPH
+518 KINYTTKGDGKH
-531 TVTLSPG
+531 RTVTLSPG
-538 WDSSRTQE
+538 WDGSRTQK
-546 VFKNVIS
+546 VFPNVIS

-589 NPDTL
+589 TPDTL
-594 CMGLRRNGNDY
+594 CMGLSRKGNDY
-605 KCTSIQRLMNSPI
+605 KCTSIQSLMNSPI

-630 VGRVRFTSPEANKA
+630 VGRVRFTSAEANKA
-644 YTRILGALKRFKIHD
+644 YTRILGALKRFKIYD

-664 NPVSSMKENLA
+664 NPVSSMKDNLA

-694 SDSEIAAN
+694 SDSEIASN

-712 RGFTMQVEAYNPTTG
+712 RGFSMQVEVYNPTTG

-798 SPVVDNAD
+798 QTA
-806 VMEDNDDTDYKDVG
+806 
-820 EVFDDNMT
+820 
-828 YNTENDGSSEEPT
+828 NDGSSEEPT
-841 LDEYDVPSKD
+841 LDENAVPSKD

-1067 QAQLYQAVQE
+1067 QAQLYQTVQE

-1108 TLTDTISK
+1108 TLTDTVSK
-1116 AYVSFRPDTASTFDA
+1116 GFIDFRPDTASTFDA
-1131 PGMTI
+1131 PGMGI

-1151 NVSKLNRSFG
+1151 NVNKLNRSFG
-1161 NYVVAS
+1161 DYVVAS

-1182 TDSIRPDKSIEA
+1182 IDSIRPDKSNEA
-1194 LGQNQRSTLMSY
+1194 LDDNQRSLLMSY
-1206 FGKANRYNANFTN
+1206 FKKANRYNANFTN

-1255 RKVKPFFDTLMDF
+1255 RKVKPFFDTLMEF
-1268 ADSYNKIGTSES
+1268 ADSYNKIGTSNS

-1306 FSSLHTDFINVYNR
+1306 FSALHTDFIDVYNR
-1320 FSDNQPFTARD
+1320 FSDNQPFTASD
-1331 KRVMDRVVR
+1331 KRVMDRVIR

-1359 AYVYLTGLIDKN
+1359 AYVYHTASLDKN
-1371 LNAQYQSKQSQ
+1371 LNSQYQSNQSQ

-1391 PTIRGDNLA
+1391 PTIRGNNLA
-1400 TSLRNVNRNY
+1400 PSLRKVNPNF
-1410 DRKTAALDLSYTI
+1410 DRKTAALDLSYQI
-1423 THSETFFNETLP
+1423 THSETFVNETLP
-1435 KAESVVGNLDAD
+1435 KAEAAVGNLDTAFAD
-1447 FDYKSYLDSINGDGD
+1447 YQSYLDSINGDGD

-1469 QVLSARPSDVE
+1469 QVLSAQPSDVE
-1480 IKAAKAIIK
+1480 IQAAKAIIN
-1489 EQPENRKE
+1489 EQPDNKKK
-1497 ILNNIKVKAQN
+1497 ILNDIKVKAQN

-1513 VLTNMSVFCNY
+1513 VLNNMSVFCNY

-1709 ILVFKETGATKPAA
+1709 ILVFKETGATKPSA
-1723 VIDGIGNPKDKQ
+1723 VIDGIGDPKDKQ

-1756 KLQNKFIGGPIQAKA
+1756 KLQNKFIGGNIQAKA
-1771 YDVFAQLN
+1771 NDVFAQLN

-1821 VWKLSGYDDELTP
+1821 VWKLSGYDVDLTP
-1834 KGDISGDTPTGH
+1834 KGSISGDKPTGD
-1846 YIGEFRRV
+1846 YIGEFIRV

-1880 GIMDSIRGNTNLS
+1880 GIMDYIRNNTNLS
-1893 SNEDIKRK
+1893 SNKVIKRE
-1901 TKEKAALI
+1901 TKEKEELI
-1909 DTTTWDTNAKNVLK
+1909 NMTAGDTDVKNTFK
-1923 NYAKHIVET
+1923 NYANRIVDK
-1932 YGFVSQFLLENYL
+1932 YGFVSQSLIDKNLP
-1945 HKSNVMSSKEGA
+1945 KVMSSKEGA
-1957 DAISYLSNDLYKD
+1957 DEIIDLAHDSYK
-1970 EVESIIRN
+1970 EVVESIIRN

-2021 DDNGNNIN
+2021 DDDGNNIN

-2036 KENCADEIEWLLK
+2036 KENCSDEIEWLLRHK
-2049 KK
+2049 

>member
-171 YGKELIEKDSA
+171 YGKELIEKDSN
-182 LYTKKSTTAEF
+182 LYTEKSTNTEF

-333 ALTYK
+333 VLTYK

-380 TGYEDI
+380 NGYDDI
-386 AQQIK
+386 AQQIN

-410 ELLTDANFVTTCMKD
+410 ELLTDENFVTECKK

-503 DIADATAIKLSDGDT
+503 DIADATAVKLSDGDT
-518 KINYTTKGDAKPH
+518 KINYTTKGDGKH
-531 TVTLSPG
+531 RTVTLSPG
-538 WDSSRTQE
+538 WDGSRTQKL
-546 VFKNVIS
+546 FPNVIS

-589 NPDTL
+589 TPDTL
-594 CMGLRRNGNDY
+594 CMGLSRKGNDY
-605 KCTSIQRLMNSPI
+605 KCTSIQSLMNSPI

-630 VGRVRFTSPEANKA
+630 VGRVRFTSAEANKA
-644 YTRILGALKRFKIHD
+644 YTRILGALKRFKIYD

-664 NPVSSMKENLA
+664 NPVSSMKDNLA

-694 SDSEIAAN
+694 SDSEIASN

-712 RGFTMQVEAYNPTTG
+712 RGFSMQVEVYNPTTG

-784 LRAEKALKTPEEEN
+784 LRAEKALNTQSEEN
-798 SPVVDNAD
+798 SSVVDNA
-806 VMEDNDDTDYKDVG
+806 
-820 EVFDDNMT
+820 
-828 YNTENDGSSEEPT
+828 DGSSEEPT
-841 LDEYDVPSKD
+841 LAEYDVPSKD

-861 SAMNEAFIEVFG
+861 SAVTKAYDEAFG
-873 HYQKEP
+873 HSKTEP

-884 ATRYQTALV
+884 ATRYQQALV
-893 KKFDEMTRN
+893 KEFDEMTRN

-915 AIKCENFK
+915 AIKFENFK

-934 GMAAD
+934 GMAANS
-939 RPSYDDDS
+939 PSYEDDS

-984 ELIPEVSGL
+984 ELITEVSGL
-993 MAKFAFVNSVD
+993 MAKFAFVNSVE

-1017 TSTFETTFNRE
+1017 TSTFETVFDRE

-1039 NQRIKGA
+1039 NQRINGA

-1052 SNQIDLDNA
+1052 SKKTDLVNA
-1061 FDADFG
+1061 SDADFK
-1067 QAQLYQAVQE
+1067 QAQLYQTVQE

-1116 AYVSFRPDTASTFDA
+1116 GYVSFRPDTASTFDA
-1131 PGMTI
+1131 PGMGI

-1146 GKEQE
+1146 NKEKQ
-1151 NVSKLNRSFG
+1151 NVNKLTRSFG
-1161 NYVVAS
+1161 NPVVAS

-1182 TDSIRPDKSIEA
+1182 TDSIRADKSVEA
-1194 LGQNQRSTLMSY
+1194 LDDNQRSLLMSY
-1206 FGKANRYNANFTN
+1206 FKKKKRYNANFTN

-1255 RKVKPFFDTLMDF
+1255 RKVKPFFDTLMEF

-1280 NPDGITHI
+1280 NQDGITHI

-1306 FSSLHTDFINVYNR
+1306 FGSLHTDFINVYNR
-1320 FSDNQPFTARD
+1320 FSDNQPFTAND

-1359 AYVYLTGLIDKN
+1359 AYVYHTALIDKN
-1371 LNAQYQSKQSQ
+1371 LNAQYQSNQSQ
-1382 GFGSGENVD
+1382 GFGSGEKVD
-1391 PTIRGDNLA
+1391 PTIRGNNLA
-1400 TSLRNVNRNY
+1400 PSLRGVNRNY
-1410 DRKTAALDLSYTI
+1410 DMKTAALDLSYRI
-1423 THSETFFNETLP
+1423 THSMTFVEETLP
-1435 KAESVVGNLDAD
+1435 KAESVVGNLDTAFAD
-1447 FDYKSYLDSINGDGD
+1447 YQSYLDSINGDGD

-1469 QVLSARPSDVE
+1469 QVLSAQPSDVE
-1480 IKAAKAIIK
+1480 IQAAKAIIN
-1489 EQPENRKE
+1489 EQPDNKIK
-1497 ILNNIKVKAQN
+1497 ILNDIKVKAQN

-1513 VLTNMSVFCNY
+1513 VLKNMSVFCNY
-1524 GIDDNTKAADAQ
+1524 GIDDNTKAAEAQ
-1536 RITDLRINELIV
+1536 SITELRINELIV

-1558 EDIPQSTPDHIKGIV
+1558 EDNPQPTPDHIKAIL

-1580 YSKILNR
+1580 HSKRLNR
-1587 KNAIIPQELF
+1587 KNAIIIQELF
-1597 DRFRNLD
+1597 ERFRNLD
-1604 AELQLADPK
+1604 AELQLADPAK
-1613 KYSSIYGH
+1613 HSSIYEY
-1621 NNSNNDTAASAGDIM
+1621 NNSNNDPAASAVNIM

-1643 ENRTGEIVDKF
+1643 ENRTGEIVDNF
-1654 ISEEPLDESSLKELF
+1654 ISDEPLD
-1669 TSTFAK
+1669 
-1675 LSDAGVSMSGK
+1675 DDSMSGK
-1686 CNVVDKN
+1686 CNVVDTN
-1693 DNGTHIASNIK
+1693 DNGTHIASSIK
-1704 LQPDD
+1704 LAPDD
-1709 ILVFKETGATKPAA
+1709 ILLFKKDGVTRAA
-1723 VIDGIGNPKDKQ
+1723 YVIDGIGDPKEKQ

-1747 DTDIEFVRF
+1747 DTDIKFVRF
-1756 KLQNKFIGGPIQAKA
+1756 KLKNGFDGGDIQAKA

-1796 KALCLKYIFAG
+1796 KALCLKYIFAI

-1880 GIMDSIRGNTNLS
+1880 GIMDSIRANTNLS
-1893 SNEDIKRK
+1893 SNEDTKRK
-1901 TKEKAALI
+1901 VKENAELI
-1909 DTTTWDTNAKNVLK
+1909 DMTSFDTNVKNTFKRLA
-1923 NYAKHIVET
+1923 NAIVKE
-1932 YGFVSQFLLENYL
+1932 YGFVSQFLLENYV
-1945 HKSNVMSSKEGA
+1945 HRPNVMSSKEGA
-1957 DAISYLSNDLYKD
+1957 DEILDLAHDSYKD
-1970 EVESIIRN
+1970 VVESIIRN
-1978 ANMTIATPLV
+1978 DNMTIATPLV

-2036 KENCADEIEWLLK
+2036 KENCSDEIEWLLK
-2049 KK
+2049 NK

>member
-126 VERADNTFRTTF
+126 VERADNTLRTTF

-182 LYTKKSTTAEF
+182 LYTKKSTNTEF

-280 KIAKVKNNIPMLE
+280 KIAEVKNNIPMLE

-333 ALTYK
+333 VLTYK

-380 TGYEDI
+380 NGYDDI
-386 AQQIK
+386 AQQIN

-410 ELLTDANFVTTCMKD
+410 ELLTDENFVTECKK

-503 DIADATAIKLSDGDT
+503 DIADATAVKLSDGDT
-518 KINYTTKGDAKPH
+518 KINYTTKGDGKH
-531 TVTLSPG
+531 RTVTLSPG
-538 WDSSRTQE
+538 WDGSRTQK
-546 VFKNVIS
+546 VFPNVIS

-566 ITIPFGIAFVTM
+566 IAIPFGIAFVTM

-589 NPDTL
+589 TPDTL
-594 CMGLRRNGNDY
+594 CMGLSRKGNDY
-605 KCTSIQRLMNSPI
+605 KCTSIQSLMNSPI

-630 VGRVRFTSPEANKA
+630 VGRVRFTSPEANTA
-644 YTRILGALKRFKIHD
+644 YTRILGALKRFKIYD

-664 NPVSSMKENLA
+664 NPVSSMKDNLA

-694 SDSEIAAN
+694 SDSEIASN

-712 RGFTMQVEAYNPTTG
+712 RGVYMQVEVYNPEIG
-727 RFEFKHAKSMSF
+727 RFEFKHANRMSF

-759 EAVLNVI
+759 EAVLNVL

-798 SPVVDNAD
+798 QTA
-806 VMEDNDDTDYKDVG
+806 
-820 EVFDDNMT
+820 
-828 YNTENDGSSEEPT
+828 NDGSSEEPT
-841 LDEYDVPSKD
+841 LDENDVPSKD

-861 SAMNEAFIEVFG
+861 SAINDAFVEVFG
-873 HYQKEP
+873 HHQAEP

-915 AIKCENFK
+915 AIKFDNFK
-923 DFNEKLFRIVR
+923 DFNEKLYRIVR
-934 GMAAD
+934 GMAAN

-993 MAKFAFVNSVD
+993 MAKFAFVNSVE

-1028 VKESGERLELL
+1028 VNESGERLELL
-1039 NQRIKGA
+1039 NQRINGA

-1052 SNQIDLDNA
+1052 SNQTDLDNA

-1067 QAQLYQAVQE
+1067 QAQLYQTVQE

-1087 GVADLIVRNSGDIKN
+1087 GVADIIVRNSGDIKN

-1108 TLTDTISK
+1108 NLTDTISK
-1116 AYVSFRPDTASTFDA
+1116 AYVSFRPDTASTLDA
-1131 PGMTI
+1131 PGMAI

-1146 GKEQE
+1146 EKEKQ
-1151 NVSKLNRSFG
+1151 NVNKLTRSFG
-1161 NYVVAS
+1161 NPVVAS

-1182 TDSIRPDKSIEA
+1182 TDSIRADKSVEA
-1194 LGQNQRSTLMSY
+1194 LDDNQRSLLMSY
-1206 FGKANRYNANFTN
+1206 FKKETRYNANFTN

-1255 RKVKPFFDTLMDF
+1255 RKVKPFFDTLMEF

-1306 FSSLHTDFINVYNR
+1306 FSSLHSDFIDVYNR
-1320 FSDNQPFTARD
+1320 FSANQPFTAND

-1359 AYVYLTGLIDKN
+1359 AYVYHTALIDKN
-1371 LNAQYQSKQSQ
+1371 LNAQYQSNQSL
-1382 GFGSGENVD
+1382 GFGRGEKVD
-1391 PTIRGDNLA
+1391 PTIRGNNLA
-1400 TSLRNVNRNY
+1400 PSLRGVNRNY
-1410 DRKTAALDLSYTI
+1410 DMKSAALDLSYKI

-1435 KAESVVGNLDAD
+1435 EAESAVGNLDTAFAD
-1447 FDYKSYLDSINGDGD
+1447 YQSYLDSINGDGD

-1469 QVLSARPSDVE
+1469 QVLSAEPSDVE
-1480 IKAAKAIIK
+1480 IQAAKAIIN
-1489 EQPENRKE
+1489 EQPENKKE

-1513 VLTNMSVFCNY
+1513 VLNNMSVFCNY
-1524 GIDDNTKAADAQ
+1524 GIDDNTKAADA
-1536 RITDLRINELIV
+1536 RSITELRINELIV
-1548 LLYRTAYEIW
+1548 LLYRTAHDIW
-1558 EDIPQSTPDHIKGIV
+1558 EDIPQSTPDRIKGIV

-1597 DRFRNLD
+1597 ERFRNLD
-1604 AELQLADPK
+1604 AELQLADPAK
-1613 KYSSIYGH
+1613 HSSIYRH
-1621 NNSNNDTAASAGDIM
+1621 NNSNHDTAASAGNIM

-1654 ISEEPLDESSLKELF
+1654 ISEEPLD
-1669 TSTFAK
+1669 
-1675 LSDAGVSMSGK
+1675 DDSMSGK
-1686 CNVVDKN
+1686 CNVVDTN
-1693 DNGTHIASNIK
+1693 DNGTHIESSIK
-1704 LQPDD
+1704 LAPDD
-1709 ILVFKETGATKPAA
+1709 ILLFKKNGVTRAA
-1723 VIDGIGNPKDKQ
+1723 YVIDGIGDPKEKQ
-1735 YLITNVPGIDDN
+1735 YLITNVSGIDDN
-1747 DTDIEFVRF
+1747 DTDIKFVRF
-1756 KLQNKFIGGPIQAKA
+1756 KLKNGFDGGPIQAKA
-1771 YDVFAQLN
+1771 DDVFAQLN

-1796 KALCLKYIFAG
+1796 KALCLKYIFAI

-1846 YIGEFRRV
+1846 YIGEFRRA
-1854 IANDLRTFSKTD
+1854 IANDLRKFSKTD

-1880 GIMDSIRGNTNLS
+1880 GIMDSIRANTNLS
-1893 SNEDIKRK
+1893 SNEDTKRE
-1901 TKEKAALI
+1901 TKENEELI
-1909 DTTTWDTNAKNVLK
+1909 NLTAEDTKVKNMFK
-1923 NYAKHIVET
+1923 NYANHIVDT
-1932 YGFVSQFLLENYL
+1932 YGFVSQSLIDKNLP
-1945 HKSNVMSSKEGA
+1945 KDMSSKEGA
-1957 DAISYLSNDLYKD
+1957 DKLIGLAHDSYKD
-1970 EVESIIRN
+1970 VVESIIRN

-2021 DDNGNNIN
+2021 DDDGNNIN
-2029 DELAEYL
+2029 DALAEYL
-2036 KENCADEIEWLLK
+2036 KENCSDEIEWLLK
-2049 KK
+2049 NK

>member
-43 HSSEIVNRINNG
+43 HSSKIVNRINNG

-126 VERADNTFRTTF
+126 VERADNTLRTTF

-410 ELLTDANFVTTCMKD
+410 ELLTDENFVTECKK

-503 DIADATAIKLSDGDT
+503 DIADATAIKLSDGGT
-518 KINYTTKGDAKPH
+518 KINYTTKGDGKH
-531 TVTLSPG
+531 RTVTLSPG
-538 WDSSRTQE
+538 WDGSRTQE

-589 NPDTL
+589 TPDTL

-605 KCTSIQRLMNSPI
+605 KCTSVQRLMNSPI
-618 GKYCNAVAKLGK
+618 GKYCNAVEKLGK
-630 VGRVRFTSPEANKA
+630 VGRVRFTSAEPNKA

-659 QDFSC
+659 QEFSC
-664 NPVSSMKENLA
+664 NPVSSMKDNLA

-694 SDSEIAAN
+694 SESEITAN

-798 SPVVDNAD
+798 QTA
-806 VMEDNDDTDYKDVG
+806 
-820 EVFDDNMT
+820 
-828 YNTENDGSSEEPT
+828 NDGSSEEPT
-841 LDEYDVPSKD
+841 LDENDVPSKD

-861 SAMNEAFIEVFG
+861 SAVNEAYVDAFG
-873 HYQKEP
+873 HSNTEP

-915 AIKCENFK
+915 AIKFENFK

-934 GMAAD
+934 GMAAN

-969 VVADHLPENTSEEDA
+969 VVADHLPEKTNEEDA
-984 ELIPEVSGL
+984 ELITEVSGL
-993 MAKFAFVNSVD
+993 MAKFAFVNSVE

-1017 TSTFETTFNRE
+1017 TSMFEKTFNRE
-1028 VKESGERLELL
+1028 FKESVERLDLL
-1039 NQRIKGA
+1039 NQ
-1046 SESLDE
+1046 
-1052 SNQIDLDNA
+1052 
-1061 FDADFG
+1061 
-1067 QAQLYQAVQE
+1067 LYQTVHA

-1108 TLTDTISK
+1108 NLTDTVSK
-1116 AYVSFRPDTASTFDA
+1116 GFIDFRPDTASTFDA
-1131 PGMTI
+1131 PGMGI

-1151 NVSKLNRSFG
+1151 NVNKLNRSFG
-1161 NYVVAS
+1161 DYVVAS

-1182 TDSIRPDKSIEA
+1182 IDSIRPDKSIEA
-1194 LGQNQRSTLMSY
+1194 LDDNQRSLLMSY
-1206 FGKANRYNANFTN
+1206 FKKANRYNANFTN

-1255 RKVKPFFDTLMDF
+1255 RKVKPFFDTLMEF
-1268 ADSYNKIGTSES
+1268 ADSYNKIGTSKS

-1297 DKHVLHNNY
+1297 DKHVLHNKY
-1306 FSSLHTDFINVYNR
+1306 FSALHTDFIDVYNR
-1320 FSDNQPFTARD
+1320 FSANQPFTASD
-1331 KRVMDRVVR
+1331 KRVMDRVIR

-1359 AYVYLTGLIDKN
+1359 AYVYHTASLDKN
-1371 LNAQYQSKQSQ
+1371 LNSQYQSNQSQ

-1391 PTIRGDNLA
+1391 PTIRGNNLA
-1400 TSLRNVNRNY
+1400 PSLRGVNRNF
-1410 DRKTAALDLSYTI
+1410 DRKIAALDLSYQI
-1423 THSETFFNETLP
+1423 THSETFVNETLP
-1435 KAESVVGNLDAD
+1435 KAEAAVGNLDTAFAD
-1447 FDYKSYLDSINGDGD
+1447 YQSYLDSINGDGD

-1469 QVLSARPSDVE
+1469 QVLSAQPSDVE
-1480 IKAAKAIIK
+1480 IQAAKAIIN
-1489 EQPENRKE
+1489 EQPDNKKK
-1497 ILNNIKVKAQN
+1497 ILNDIKVKAQT
-1508 KKRDD
+1508 KKRDE
-1513 VLTNMSVFCNY
+1513 VLNNMSVFCNY
-1524 GIDDNTKAADAQ
+1524 GIDENTKAAEA
-1536 RITDLRINELIV
+1536 RSITELRINELIV

-1558 EDIPQSTPDHIKGIV
+1558 EDIPQPTPDHIKGIV

-1587 KNAIIPQELF
+1587 NNAIIPQELF
-1597 DRFRNLD
+1597 ERFRNLD
-1604 AELQLADPK
+1604 AELQLADPAK
-1613 KYSSIYGH
+1613 HSSIYGH
-1621 NNSNNDTAASAGDIM
+1621 NNSNNDTAASAGNIM

-1675 LSDAGVSMSGK
+1675 LSDAGVSLSGK
-1686 CNVVDKN
+1686 CDVVDKN
-1693 DNGTHIASNIK
+1693 DNGTHIASTIQ

-1709 ILVFKETGATKPAA
+1709 ILVFKETGVTKPAA

-1756 KLQNKFIGGPIQAKA
+1756 KLQNNFIGGNIQAKA
-1771 YDVFAQLN
+1771 NDVFAQLN

-1821 VWKLSGYDDELTP
+1821 VWKLSGYDVDLTP
-1834 KGDISGDTPTGH
+1834 KGSISGDKPTGD
-1846 YIGEFRRV
+1846 YIGEFIRV

-1880 GIMDSIRGNTNLS
+1880 GIMDYIRNNTNLS
-1893 SNEDIKRK
+1893 SNEDTKRE
-1901 TKEKAALI
+1901 TKENAELI
-1909 DTTTWDTNAKNVLK
+1909 DMTSFDTNVKDMFK
-1923 NYAKHIVET
+1923 NYANHIVDT
-1932 YGFVSQFLLENYL
+1932 YGFVSQSLIDKNLP
-1945 HKSNVMSSKEGA
+1945 KDMSSKEGA
-1957 DAISYLSNDLYKD
+1957 DKLIGLAHDSYKD
-1970 EVESIIRN
+1970 VVESIIRN

-2021 DDNGNNIN
+2021 DDDGNNIN
-2029 DELAEYL
+2029 DALAEYL
-2036 KENCADEIEWLLK
+2036 KENCSAEIEWLLRK
-2049 KK
+2049 K

>member
-43 HSSEIVNRINNG
+43 HSYKIVNRINNG

-120 MMAPTL
+120 MMATTL
-126 VERADNTFRTTF
+126 VERADNTLRTTF

-171 YGKELIEKDSA
+171 YGKELIEKDSN
-182 LYTKKSTTAEF
+182 LYTEKSTNTEF

-209 FNDAKKQID
+209 FNYAKKQID

-293 EYAGHVSNV
+293 EYAGHVSDV
-302 IARGAINAI
+302 IARRAINAI
-311 PMDETGTLSNWGS
+311 PMDETGTLRNWGS

-333 ALTYK
+333 SLTYK

-380 TGYEDI
+380 SGYDDI
-386 AQQIK
+386 AQQIN
-391 NLGGPDDNR
+391 NLGGSDDNR

-425 EKLSSI
+425 KNLSSI

-437 SWVGATDADSL
+437 SWVGATDENSL
-448 RSSLDKLLAGKPQRN
+448 RNSLDKLLAGKPQRN

-589 NPDTL
+589 TPDTL

-702 IQSIKAPLLA
+702 IQRIKAPLLA

-820 EVFDDNMT
+820 EVFDDIMT

-861 SAMNEAFIEVFG
+861 SAINEAYVDAFG
-873 HYQKEP
+873 HSKTEP

-915 AIKCENFK
+915 AIKFENFK
-923 DFNEKLFRIVR
+923 DFIEKLFRIVR

-939 RPSYDDDS
+939 SPSYDDDS

-1017 TSTFETTFNRE
+1017 TSTFEKTFNRE
-1028 VKESGERLELL
+1028 VNESGERIEIL

-1046 SESLDE
+1046 SESLDKSKKTE
-1052 SNQIDLDNA
+1052 LENA
-1061 FDADFG
+1061 LDADVEP
-1067 QAQLYQAVQE
+1067 AKLYLTVQT
-1077 KMVSDPQFIA
+1077 KMESDPQFIA
-1087 GVADLIVRNSGDIKN
+1087 GVADLIVRNKGYIKN

-1108 TLTDTISK
+1108 NLTDTVSK
-1116 AYVSFRPDTASTFDA
+1116 GFIDFRPDTASTFDA
-1131 PGMTI
+1131 PGMGI

-1151 NVSKLNRSFG
+1151 NVNKLNRSFG
-1161 NYVVAS
+1161 DYVVAS

-1182 TDSIRPDKSIEA
+1182 IDSIRPDKSIEA
-1194 LGQNQRSTLMSY
+1194 LDDNQRSLLMSY
-1206 FGKANRYNANFTN
+1206 FKKANRYNANFTN

-1255 RKVKPFFDTLMDF
+1255 RKVKPFFDTLMEF
-1268 ADSYNKIGTSES
+1268 ADSYNKIGTSKS

-1297 DKHVLHNNY
+1297 DKHVLHNKY
-1306 FSSLHTDFINVYNR
+1306 FSALHTDFIDVYNR
-1320 FSDNQPFTARD
+1320 FSANQPFTASD
-1331 KRVMDRVVR
+1331 KRVMDRVIR

-1359 AYVYLTGLIDKN
+1359 AYVYHTASLDKN
-1371 LNAQYQSKQSQ
+1371 LNSQYQSNQSQ

-1391 PTIRGDNLA
+1391 PTIRGNNLA
-1400 TSLRNVNRNY
+1400 PSLRKVNPNF
-1410 DRKTAALDLSYTI
+1410 DRKIAALDLSYQI
-1423 THSETFFNETLP
+1423 THSETFVNETFP
-1435 KAESVVGNLDAD
+1435 KAEAAVGNLKTASD
-1447 FDYKSYLDSINGDGD
+1447 DYQSYLDSINGDGD

-1469 QVLSARPSDVE
+1469 QVLSAQPSDVE
-1480 IKAAKAIIK
+1480 IQAAKAIIN
-1489 EQPENRKE
+1489 EQPDNKKK
-1497 ILNNIKVKAQN
+1497 ILNDIKVKAQN

-1513 VLTNMSVFCNY
+1513 VLNNMSVFCNY
-1524 GIDDNTKAADAQ
+1524 GIDDNTKAAEA
-1536 RITDLRINELIV
+1536 RSITELRINELIV

-1558 EDIPQSTPDHIKGIV
+1558 EDIPQPTPDHIKGIV

-1597 DRFRNLD
+1597 ERFRNLD
-1604 AELQLADPK
+1604 AELQLADPAK
-1613 KYSSIYGH
+1613 HSSIYGH
-1621 NNSNNDTAASAGDIM
+1621 NNSTNDTAASAGNIM

-1675 LSDAGVSMSGK
+1675 LSDAGVSLSGK
-1686 CNVVDKN
+1686 CDVVDKN
-1693 DNGTHIASNIK
+1693 DNGTHIASTIQ

-1709 ILVFKETGATKPAA
+1709 ILVFKETGVTKPAA
-1723 VIDGIGNPKDKQ
+1723 VIDGIGNPKEKQ

-1756 KLQNKFIGGPIQAKA
+1756 KLNNKFIGGNIQAKA
-1771 YDVFAQLN
+1771 NDVFAQLN

-1821 VWKLSGYDDELTP
+1821 VWKLSGYDVDLTP
-1834 KGDISGDTPTGH
+1834 KGSISGDKPTGD

-1880 GIMDSIRGNTNLS
+1880 GIMDSIRANTNLS
-1893 SNEDIKRK
+1893 SNEDTKRE
-1901 TKEKAALI
+1901 TKENEELI
-1909 DTTTWDTNAKNVLK
+1909 NLTAEDTNVKDMFKHLA
-1923 NYAKHIVET
+1923 NYIVEK
-1932 YGFVSQFLLENYL
+1932 YGFVSQFLIDNTLP
-1945 HKSNVMSSKEGA
+1945 KVMSSKEGA
-1957 DAISYLSNDLYKD
+1957 DEIIDLAHDSYK
-1970 EVESIIRN
+1970 EVVESIIRN

-2036 KENCADEIEWLLK
+2036 KENCSDEIEWLLRNK
-2049 KK
+2049 

>member
-33 YTFPVDAHKV
+33 YTFPVDAKKV

-55 EPVDFEWAAD
+55 KPVDFEWAAD

-126 VERADNTFRTTF
+126 VERADNTVRTTF
-138 DSKGNANT
+138 DSKGNANS
-146 TKMDNEKGFIT
+146 TKMDNDKGLIT

-171 YGKELIEKDSA
+171 YGKELIEKDSN
-182 LYTKKSTTAEF
+182 LYTKKPTNTEF

-209 FNDAKKQID
+209 FNAAKKQID

-223 KAKKARFDDMFRDTH
+223 KAKKARFDEMFRDTH

-244 STLETLT
+244 SALETLT

-257 SGRVK
+257 SERVK
-262 NADYTPEDIPDS
+262 NADYTPEDIPES

-280 KIAKVKNNIPMLE
+280 KIAEVKNNIPMLE

-338 VIDPTRIT
+338 VIDDPTRIT

-386 AQQIK
+386 AQQIE

-410 ELLTDANFVTTCMKD
+410 KLLTDANFVTACMKDEDKNED

-491 GDGVVAQTYVDM
+491 GDGVVAQPYVDM
-503 DIADATAIKLSDGDT
+503 DIADATAVKLSNGDV
-518 KINYTTKGDAKPH
+518 KINYTTKGDGKH
-531 TVTLSPG
+531 RTITLSPG
-538 WDSSRTQE
+538 WDGSRTQKL
-546 VFKNVIS
+546 FPNVIS

-589 NPDTL
+589 TPDTL

-605 KCTSIQRLMNSPI
+605 NCTSIQSLMNSPI
-618 GKYCNAVAKLGK
+618 GKYCKAVEKLGK
-630 VGRVRFTSPEANKA
+630 VGRVRFTSPEANTA

-659 QDFSC
+659 KDFSC
-664 NPVSSMKENLA
+664 NPVSSMKDNLA

-712 RGFTMQVEAYNPTTG
+712 RGVSMQVEVYNPEIG
-727 RFEFKHAKSMSF
+727 RFEFKHANRMSF

-759 EAVLNVI
+759 EAVLNVL
-766 SAVEPNVW
+766 SAVAPNVW
-774 DLSEWNYANV
+774 DLSKWNYANV
-784 LRAEKALKTPEEEN
+784 LRAEKALNTQSEEN
-798 SPVVDNAD
+798 ASVVDNAD
-806 VMEDNDDTDYKDVG
+806 GMEDSDDAEYKDAV
-820 EVFDDNMT
+820 EVFDDNMNYHT
-828 YNTENDGSSEEPT
+828 TNDGSSEEPT
-841 LDEYDVPSKD
+841 LAEYDVPSKD
-851 IGRDVTDALE
+851 IGRDVTDALD
-861 SAMNEAFIEVFG
+861 SAVNEAYDDAFG
-873 HYQKEP
+873 HSKTEP

-915 AIKCENFK
+915 AIKFENFK
-923 DFNEKLFRIVR
+923 DFIEKLFRIVS
-934 GMAAD
+934 GMVANS
-939 RPSYDDDS
+939 PSYDDDS

-969 VVADHLPENTSEEDA
+969 VVADHLPETTSEEDA
-984 ELIPEVSGL
+984 ELITEVSGL
-993 MAKFAFVNSVD
+993 MAKFAFVNSVE

-1017 TSTFETTFNRE
+1017 TSTFETVFNRE

-1046 SESLDE
+1046 SESLDA
-1052 SNQIDLDNA
+1052 SNQTNLYNA
-1061 FDADFG
+1061 FDADVE
-1067 QAQLYQAVQE
+1067 QAQLYQTVQE

-1087 GVADLIVRNSGDIKN
+1087 GVADIIVRNSGDIKN

-1108 TLTDTISK
+1108 NLTDTISK
-1116 AYVSFRPDTASTFDA
+1116 AYVSFRPDTASTLDA
-1131 PGMTI
+1131 PGMAI

-1146 GKEQE
+1146 EEEKQ
-1151 NVSKLNRSFG
+1151 NINKLTRSFG
-1161 NYVVAS
+1161 NPVVAS

-1182 TDSIRPDKSIEA
+1182 TDSIRADKSVET
-1194 LGQNQRSTLMSY
+1194 LDDNQRSLLMSY
-1206 FGKANRYNANFTN
+1206 FKKEKRYNANFTN

-1255 RKVKPFFDTLMDF
+1255 RKVKPFFDTLMEF

-1280 NPDGITHI
+1280 NQDGITHI

-1306 FSSLHTDFINVYNR
+1306 FSSLHTDFIDVYNK
-1320 FSDNQPFTARD
+1320 FSDNQPFTADD

-1359 AYVYLTGLIDKN
+1359 AYVYHTALIDKN
-1371 LNAQYQSKQSQ
+1371 LNSQNQSNQSQ
-1382 GFGSGENVD
+1382 GFGSGEKVD
-1391 PTIRGDNLA
+1391 PRIRGNNLA
-1400 TSLRNVNRNY
+1400 PSLRGVNRNY
-1410 DRKTAALDLSYTI
+1410 DMKTAALDLSYKI
-1423 THSETFFNETLP
+1423 THSETFVNETLP
-1435 KAESVVGNLDAD
+1435 EAESAVGNLDTAFAD
-1447 FDYKSYLDSINGDGD
+1447 YQSYLDSINGDGD

-1469 QVLSARPSDVE
+1469 QVLSARPSGVKKPSAEE
-1480 IKAAKAIIK
+1480 IAT
-1489 EQPENRKE
+1489 
-1497 ILNNIKVKAQN
+1497 AQT

-1513 VLTNMSVFCNY
+1513 VLNNMSVFCNY

-1558 EDIPQSTPDHIKGIV
+1558 EDIPQPTPDHIKGIV

-1580 YSKILNR
+1580 YSKILDR

-1597 DRFRNLD
+1597 ERFRNLD
-1604 AELQLADPK
+1604 AELQLADPAK
-1613 KYSSIYGH
+1613 HSSIYGH
-1621 NNSNNDTAASAGDIM
+1621 NNSNNDTAASAGKIM

-1643 ENRTGEIVDKF
+1643 ENRTGEIVDNF

-1675 LSDAGVSMSGK
+1675 LSNAGVSMSGK

-1704 LQPDD
+1704 LHPND
-1709 ILVFKETGATKPAA
+1709 ILVFKEKSVTRAA
-1723 VIDGIGNPKDKQ
+1723 YVIDGIGDPKEKQ
-1735 YLITNVPGIDDN
+1735 YLITNVSGIDDN

-1756 KLQNKFIGGPIQAKA
+1756 KLKNGFDGGEIQAKA
-1771 YDVFAQLN
+1771 DDVFAQLN

-1821 VWKLSGYDDELTP
+1821 VWKLSGYDYELTP
-1834 KGDISGDTPTGH
+1834 KGAISGDTQTGN

-1854 IANDLRTFSKTD
+1854 IANDLRKFSKTD

-1893 SNEDIKRK
+1893 SNEVIKHE
-1901 TKEKAALI
+1901 TKEKEGLI
-1909 DTTTWDTNAKNVLK
+1909 DMTAGDTDVKNMFKNLANA
-1923 NYAKHIVET
+1923 IVKE
-1932 YGFVSQFLLENYL
+1932 YGFVSQFLLENYV
-1945 HKSNVMSSKEGA
+1945 HRPNVMSSKEGA
-1957 DAISYLSNDLYKD
+1957 DAIIDLAHDSYK
-1970 EVESIIRN
+1970 EVVESIIRN
-1978 ANMTIATPLV
+1978 DNMTIATPLV

-2036 KENCADEIEWLLK
+2036 KENCSDEIEWLLRNK
-2049 KK
+2049 

>member
-171 YGKELIEKDSA
+171 YGKELIEKDSN
-182 LYTKKSTTAEF
+182 LYTEKSTNTEF

-333 ALTYK
+333 VLTYK

-380 TGYEDI
+380 NGYDDI
-386 AQQIK
+386 AQQIN

-448 RSSLDKLLAGKPQRN
+448 RTSLDKLLAGKPQRN

-471 VVPVVVGKSLKSSN
+471 VIPVVVGKSLKSSN

-503 DIADATAIKLSDGDT
+503 DIADATAVKLSDGDT

-538 WDSSRTQE
+538 WDGSRTQE
-546 VFKNVIS
+546 VFPNVIS

-589 NPDTL
+589 TPDTL
-594 CMGLRRNGNDY
+594 CMGLSRKGNDY
-605 KCTSIQRLMNSPI
+605 KCTSIQSLMNSPI

-630 VGRVRFTSPEANKA
+630 VGRVRFTSAEANKA
-644 YTRILGALKRFKIHD
+644 YTRILGALKRFKIYD

-664 NPVSSMKENLA
+664 NPVSSMKDNLA

-694 SDSEIAAN
+694 SDSEIASN

-712 RGFTMQVEAYNPTTG
+712 RGFSMQVEVYNPTTG

-798 SPVVDNAD
+798 QTA
-806 VMEDNDDTDYKDVG
+806 
-820 EVFDDNMT
+820 
-828 YNTENDGSSEEPT
+828 NDGSSEEPT
-841 LDEYDVPSKD
+841 LDENAVPSKD

-969 VVADHLPENTSEEDA
+969 VVADHLPENTNEEDA
-984 ELIPEVSGL
+984 ELITEVSGL

-1067 QAQLYQAVQE
+1067 QAQLYQTVQE

-1116 AYVSFRPDTASTFDA
+1116 AYVSFRPDTASTLDA
-1131 PGMTI
+1131 PGMAI
-1136 IDFCMYNMEA
+1136 IDFCMYNME
-1146 GKEQE
+1146 GNEEKQ
-1151 NVSKLNRSFG
+1151 NVNKLTRSFG
-1161 NYVVAS
+1161 NPVVAS

-1182 TDSIRPDKSIEA
+1182 TDSIRADKSVEA
-1194 LGQNQRSTLMSY
+1194 LDDNQRSLLMSY
-1206 FGKANRYNANFTN
+1206 FKKKKRYNANFTN

-1255 RKVKPFFDTLMDF
+1255 RKVKPFFDTLMEF

-1280 NPDGITHI
+1280 NQDGITHI

-1306 FSSLHTDFINVYNR
+1306 FRSLHDEFINVYNR
-1320 FSDNQPFTARD
+1320 FSDNQPFTAND

-1359 AYVYLTGLIDKN
+1359 AYVYHTALIDKN
-1371 LNAQYQSKQSQ
+1371 LNAQYQSNQSQ
-1382 GFGSGENVD
+1382 GFGSGEKVD
-1391 PTIRGDNLA
+1391 PTIRGNNLA
-1400 TSLRNVNRNY
+1400 PSLRGVNRNY
-1410 DRKTAALDLSYTI
+1410 DMKSAALDLSYKI

-1435 KAESVVGNLDAD
+1435 EAESVVGNLDAD
-1447 FDYKSYLDSINGDGD
+1447 FDYQSYLDSINGDGD

-1469 QVLSARPSDVE
+1469 QVLSAQPSDVE
-1480 IKAAKAIIK
+1480 IQAAKAIIN
-1489 EQPENRKE
+1489 EQPDNKIK
-1497 ILNNIKVKAQN
+1497 ILNDIKVKAQN

-1513 VLTNMSVFCNY
+1513 VLKNMSVFCNY
-1524 GIDDNTKAADAQ
+1524 GIDDNTKAAEAQ
-1536 RITDLRINELIV
+1536 SITELRINELIV

-1558 EDIPQSTPDHIKGIV
+1558 EDNPQPTPDHIKAIL

-1580 YSKILNR
+1580 HSKLLNR
-1587 KNAIIPQELF
+1587 KNAIIIQELF
-1597 DRFRNLD
+1597 ERFRNLD
-1604 AELQLADPK
+1604 AELQLADPAK
-1613 KYSSIYGH
+1613 HSSIYEY
-1621 NNSNNDTAASAGDIM
+1621 NNSNNDPAASAVNIM

-1643 ENRTGEIVDKF
+1643 ENRTGEIVDNF
-1654 ISEEPLDESSLKELF
+1654 ISDEPLD
-1669 TSTFAK
+1669 
-1675 LSDAGVSMSGK
+1675 DDSMSGK
-1686 CNVVDKN
+1686 CNVVDTN
-1693 DNGTHIASNIK
+1693 DNGTHIASSIK
-1704 LQPDD
+1704 LAPDD
-1709 ILVFKETGATKPAA
+1709 ILLFKKDGVTRAA
-1723 VIDGIGNPKDKQ
+1723 YVIDGIGDPKEKQ

-1747 DTDIEFVRF
+1747 DTDIKFVRF
-1756 KLQNKFIGGPIQAKA
+1756 KLKNGFDGGDIQAKA

-1796 KALCLKYIFAG
+1796 KALCLKYIFAI

-1880 GIMDSIRGNTNLS
+1880 GIMDSIRANTNLS
-1893 SNEDIKRK
+1893 SNEDTKRK
-1901 TKEKAALI
+1901 VKENAELI
-1909 DTTTWDTNAKNVLK
+1909 DMTSFYTNVKNTFKRLA
-1923 NYAKHIVET
+1923 NAIVKE
-1932 YGFVSQFLLENYL
+1932 YGFVSQFLLENYV
-1945 HKSNVMSSKEGA
+1945 HRPNVMSSKEGA
-1957 DAISYLSNDLYKD
+1957 DEILDLAHDSYKD
-1970 EVESIIRN
+1970 VVESIIRN
-1978 ANMTIATPLV
+1978 DNMTIATPLV

-2036 KENCADEIEWLLK
+2036 KENCSDEIEWLLRNK
-2049 KK
+2049 